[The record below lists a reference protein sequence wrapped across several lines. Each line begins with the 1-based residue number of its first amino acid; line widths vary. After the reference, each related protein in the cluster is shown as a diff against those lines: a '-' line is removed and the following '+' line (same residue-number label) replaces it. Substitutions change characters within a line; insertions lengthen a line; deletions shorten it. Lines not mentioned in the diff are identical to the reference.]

1 MEIKEKRKEIE
12 IKEEEEEE
20 KEKEIEEEEKEKLK
34 EKENKKE
41 EKPLY
46 LSETEKII
54 ENNSSLRKLIYII
67 LIYIFYI
74 FGGVLNEKLTKSTYE
89 YKDKDNKNKTFR
101 FKYPFIILCALSSF
115 SLLVSS
121 YMSRKMKRKLFK
133 DLKISPIS
141 FYDKSIIGILHT
153 ASTFTSQLSLLYID
167 FIVKT
172 IGKSCKSA
180 SFLFL
185 YFLNSISFFNKLFR
199 KILNNNEI
207 ENKSPEKIYMKDFFK
222 VVLTIISV
230 ILFNINSEKKNKS
243 NDTSPSSSYLGI
255 IILLISL
262 FFDGLL
268 SLKEKMLQMNIK
280 NNVEYNGYE
289 KIICWE
295 YMKIFGLCTFFFT
308 LFQIIFKI
316 IFADYFEILK
326 IVFSC
331 KILLRDLFFYAI
343 FDALGQSV
351 LFIFLSEY
359 GPLTVSMVTSVRK
372 ILTISISILYFGKTI
387 NFPQSISLLLA
398 GTIIFMEIY
407 DKGNKNNSLKTQGKR
422 K

>member
-1 MEIKEKRKEIE
+1 MKIN
-12 IKEEEEEE
+12 
-20 KEKEIEEEEKEKLK
+20 KEKEIEKEKEK
-34 EKENKKE
+34 KKE
-41 EKPLY
+41 VSSLS
-46 LSETEKII
+46 LSENEKIEKII
-54 ENNSSLRKLIYII
+54 ENHSSLTKLIYIL

-74 FGGVLNEKLTKSTYE
+74 FGGILNEKLTKSSYE
-89 YKDKDNKNKTFR
+89 YKDKENKLQTFR
-101 FKYPFIILCALSSF
+101 FKYPVIILCTLSSF

-121 YMSRKMKRKLFK
+121 YMSRKMKKKLFK

-153 ASTFTSQLSLLYID
+153 ASTFTSQLSLLYVD

-199 KILNNNEI
+199 KILNNNNNEK
-207 ENKSPEKIYMKDFFK
+207 ENRQAEKIYMKDLLK
-222 VVLTIISV
+222 VFLTTVSV
-230 ILFNINSEKKNKS
+230 VLFNISSEKRNKS
-243 NDTSPSSSYLGI
+243 NDSSSSSSSLGI

-268 SLKEKMLQMNIK
+268 SLKEKMLQTNIK

-295 YMKIFGLCTFFFT
+295 YMKIFGLCTFVFT
-308 LFQIIFKI
+308 FFQIIFKI
-316 IFADYFEILK
+316 IFADYLQILR

-351 LFIFLSEY
+351 LFIFLSKY

-372 ILTISISILYFGKTI
+372 ILSISLSILYFGKTI
-387 NFPQSISLLLA
+387 NFPQSISLFLA

-407 DKGNKNNSLKTQGKR
+407 DKGSKNKIIKNEEKSK
-422 K
+422 

>member
-1 MEIKEKRKEIE
+1 MKINK
-12 IKEEEEEE
+12 E
-20 KEKEIEEEEKEKLK
+20 KEKEIETEKEKNK
-34 EKENKKE
+34 EVNS
-41 EKPLY
+41 LS
-46 LSETEKII
+46 LSENEKIEKII
-54 ENNSSLRKLIYII
+54 ENHSSLTKLIYIL

-74 FGGVLNEKLTKSTYE
+74 FGGILNEKLTKSSYE
-89 YKDKDNKNKTFR
+89 YKDRENKIQTFR
-101 FKYPFIILCALSSF
+101 FKYPVIILCTLSSF
-115 SLLVSS
+115 SFLVSS
-121 YMSRKMKRKLFK
+121 YMSRKMKKKLFK

-153 ASTFTSQLSLLYID
+153 ASTFTSQLSLLYVD

-185 YFLNSISFFNKLFR
+185 YFLNTISFFNKLFR
-199 KILNNNEI
+199 KILNNNMNNEK
-207 ENKSPEKIYMKDFFK
+207 ESKQAEKIYIKDLLK
-222 VVLTIISV
+222 VFLTTVSV
-230 ILFNINSEKKNKS
+230 VLFNISSEKKNKS
-243 NDTSPSSSYLGI
+243 NDSSSSSSSLGI

-268 SLKEKMLQMNIK
+268 SLKEKMIQTNIK

-295 YMKIFGLCTFFFT
+295 YMKIFGLCTFVFSFP
-308 LFQIIFKI
+308 QIIFKI
-316 IFADYFEILK
+316 IFADYLQILR

-351 LFIFLSEY
+351 LFIFLSKF

-372 ILTISISILYFGKTI
+372 ILSISLSILYFGKTI
-387 NFPQSISLLLA
+387 NFPQSISLFLA
-398 GTIIFMEIY
+398 GTIIFMEIH
-407 DKGNKNNSLKTQGKR
+407 DKGSKNNIIKNEEKSK
-422 K
+422 